1 MEFLGSIGIDIK
13 LLIAQIINFGLL
25 LWLLTKF
32 LYKPIIKRIEKDE
45 TKLRQAQTQMKEL
58 EQEKNSFLEQKEKTR
73 IDTQRQVREV
83 MKEAN
88 DIALKIRKE
97 AHEKVENEI
106 SAVIKQ
112 TKDNLESLQPDIEK
126 EISKKMQ
133 IQIKSS
139 FKNSFIEIISP
150 PLQKEFQDVFWTN
163 LIKQIKELTLL
174 ELKKANL
181 TEVVKRFKK
190 ENGTEENI
198 LRRNLE
204 KVFTKKIGP
213 IVLESAHPLTGKQ
226 WKELEEIISKKAG
239 VKLDIIKKQNKNL
252 INGFRFEVTG
262 IIIESNLLNI
272 INDASKFKK

>member
-1 MEFLGSIGIDIK
+1 MEFLGSLGIDIK

-45 TKLRQAQTQMKEL
+45 TELKQAQIQMKEL
-58 EQEKNSFLEQKEKTR
+58 EQEKNSFIEQKEKTR
-73 IDTQRQVREV
+73 IETQKQVREI

-88 DIALKIRKE
+88 SIALEITKG
-97 AHEKVENEI
+97 AHENVKDEV

-126 EISKKMQ
+126 EISKRIQ
-133 IQIKSS
+133 TQIKGS
-139 FKNSFIEIISP
+139 FKDSFIEIISP

-163 LIKQIKELTLL
+163 LIKQIKELALL
-174 ELKKANL
+174 DLKKANL
-181 TEVVKRFKK
+181 TELAKK
-190 ENGTEENI
+190 IEKGNSDKKSI
-198 LRRNLE
+198 LGE
-204 KVFTKKIGP
+204 KLDKMFTQKIGP

-226 WKELEEIISKKAG
+226 WEELEEIISKKAG
-239 VKLDIIKKQNKNL
+239 VKLNIIKKQNKNL

-262 IIIESNLLNI
+262 MIIESNLLNI
-272 INDASKFKK
+272 INDASNFKK